1 MTAYFLLIGVILIAY
16 FITQPYVNNRI
27 FEIKWFRKT
36 HQVNR
41 NQIFLFWVTISLIL
55 FAGLRSPHMGN
66 DISGYLGGLHFYEG
80 YDKSYILKAPKV
92 YPYGYETLYWLLMK
106 ICAFF
111 GFSDSAYLTLCAILI
126 YTPVMYFINKYSED
140 SLISVMMYIAFFLPS
155 SITILRQMIAL
166 GVLLMAYDRLIQKK
180 YVCFFIL
187 IIIAFFIHRASI
199 LAIIILLLYKIGS
212 KKLFWLTIVLELF
225 VRAAGRRIVL
235 FVLRFFPSYQY
246 YVGSEYDI
254 STGGLHVNLI
264 LLNVLFII
272 ALIWLTR
279 VEQDEKRIFE
289 NNFFFAGSSL
299 AILTQAAGYSFGV
312 LGRINL
318 NFSLSNAIILPK
330 VINRAFKEKSRIIA
344 RMLIVVFFIAYSL
357 LTIYGDKTICPYISL
372 FERP

>member
-1 MTAYFLLIGVILIAY
+1 MTAYFLLIGVILITY
-16 FITQPYVNNRI
+16 FITQPYANNRI
-27 FEIKWFRKT
+27 FEIKWFRKIL
-36 HQVNR
+36 QIDR
-41 NQIFLFWVTISLIL
+41 NQIFLFGVTISLIL

-66 DISGYLGGLHFYEG
+66 DISGYLDGLHFYER
-80 YDKSYILKAPKV
+80 YNKSYILIAPKV

-126 YTPVMYFINKYSED
+126 YTPVMWFINKYSED
-140 SLISVMMYIAFFLPS
+140 SLMSVMMYIAFFLPS
-155 SITILRQMIAL
+155 SITVLRQMIAL

-180 YVCFFIL
+180 YVRFFIL

-199 LAIIILLLYKIGS
+199 LALIILILYKIGS
-212 KKLFWLTIVLELF
+212 RRLFWLTIALELI

-246 YVGSEYDI
+246 YVGGEYDI

-264 LLNVLFII
+264 LMNVLFII
-272 ALIWLTR
+272 AFIWLTR
-279 VEQDEKRIFE
+279 VEQDEKSTSE
-289 NNFFFAGSSL
+289 DDFFFAGSSL
-299 AILTQAAGYSFGV
+299 AILTQGAGYSFGV

-318 NFSLSNAIILPK
+318 NFSLSNAILLPK
-330 VINRAFKEKSRIIA
+330 VINRAFTEKSRIIA
-344 RMLIVVFFIAYSL
+344 RILIVAFFIAFSL
-357 LTIYGDKTICPYISL
+357 LVIHSDKTICPYISL